1 MAEVTNLDGKRQD
14 KEMLEYFDKEIK
26 EVKSEL
32 MEQWARL
39 EVLELFKSSLG
50 EK

>member
-1 MAEVTNLDGKRQD
+1 MEKVTQLESKREER
-14 KEMLEYFDKEIK
+14 EMLEYFDKEIK
-26 EVKSEL
+26 EVRSEL

>member
-1 MAEVTNLDGKRQD
+1 MEKVTQLESKRQD
-14 KEMLEYFDKEIK
+14 REMLEYFDKEIK
-26 EVKSEL
+26 EVKAV
-32 MEQWARL
+32 MDEQWARL